1 MYDLK
6 TGIHLSTI
14 QKQLQALSSTD
25 IYQKFV
31 LSDQDILIKTT
42 ISLCDQCK
50 TYTPACVLNMANKY

>member
-31 LSDQDILIKTT
+31 LSDQDILIKN
-42 ISLCDQCK
+42 
-50 TYTPACVLNMANKY
+50 AF